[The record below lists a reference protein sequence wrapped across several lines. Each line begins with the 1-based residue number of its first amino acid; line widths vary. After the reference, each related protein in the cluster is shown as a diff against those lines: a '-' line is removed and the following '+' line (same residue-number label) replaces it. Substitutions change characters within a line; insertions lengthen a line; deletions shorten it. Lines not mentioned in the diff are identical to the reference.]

1 MKFSNPV
8 TRSVLLSSAFLVL
21 LSLNVSIWVFLR
33 FVHAERQNR
42 VLVPSQY
49 DVQVITAEDYH
60 RLADPK
66 NPEVTLTD
74 GSRVQTAP
82 AWYTNDLPN
91 YVRTADNRHY
101 VLVTTRGTAHVLPYV
116 EHYFILLGFLTFC
129 GLGISLW
136 NSISVQKESTTS
148 SGFPLSD

>member
-8 TRSVLLSSAFLVL
+8 TRSVLLSSVFFVL
-21 LSLNVSIWVFLR
+21 LSLNVSIWIFLR

-42 VLVPSQY
+42 VLAPSQY
-49 DVQVITAEDYH
+49 DVQVVTAEDYH
-60 RLADPK
+60 RLADPN

-74 GSRVQTAP
+74 GSRVQKAP
-82 AWYTNDLPN
+82 VWYSDVLPN

-101 VLVTTRGTAHVLPYV
+101 VLVTTRGTAHVHPYV
-116 EHYFILLGFLTFC
+116 EQYFILLGFLTFG

-136 NSISVQKESTTS
+136 NSISVQNESATS